1 MMKLRYMAIII
12 FVVVLLS
19 AFSVSYEYSL
29 RTEPITYST
38 SNFHIRDSSNYSFQ
52 NGNLI
57 YKLGFDNLSYNASE
71 VPTHTDGYPWP
82 NVYIF
87 GSFYLDKIYQKIGFP
102 YTNTSFSINNLSATI
117 TPETGAKTPLN
128 SSFIPFFPPLVSK
141 MWQTRFG
148 DHAIYLM
155 YNCSD
160 GHKLLGKYNTSISF
174 NMNIYRDVGVYH
186 FLVQSKEI
194 FLHST
199 AVYKKGPKIQ
209 PF

>member
-1 MMKLRYMAIII
+1 MKLRYKALLI
-12 FVVVLLS
+12 FFVVLLS

-38 SNFHIRDSSNYSFQ
+38 SHYYTNDSSNYSFLK
-52 NGNLI
+52 GNLI
-57 YKLGFDNLSYNASE
+57 YKMSHYDLNANASE
-71 VPTHTDGYPWP
+71 IPTHSDGFHWS

-87 GSFYLDKIYQKIGFP
+87 GVVTLDKIYQKIGFP

-117 TPETGAKTPLN
+117 TPEKGAKTPLN

-174 NMNIYRDVGVYH
+174 NMTIYRDVGVYH

-194 FLHST
+194 VLHST